1 MSFSAARKK
10 AGMTQN
16 EVAKAL
22 GVTQA
27 AVSFWES
34 GRNQLRGKQMVK
46 LANIFGVTVDELL
59 REDEQNAES

>member
-1 MSFSAARKK
+1 MSFSAAREK

-22 GVTQA
+22 GVNQS

-34 GRNQLRGKQMVK
+34 GRNQPRGKQMVK
-46 LANIFGVTVDELL
+46 LAKLYGVTVDELL
-59 REDEQNAES
+59 REDEQNAKS

>member
-1 MSFSAARKK
+1 MSFSAAREK

-22 GVTQA
+22 GVNQS

-34 GRNQLRGKQMVK
+34 GRNQPRGKQMVK
-46 LANIFGVTVDELL
+46 LAKLYGVTVDELL
-59 REDEQNAES
+59 REEDGNG

>member
-1 MSFSAARKK
+1 MSFSAAREK

-22 GVTQA
+22 GVNQS

-34 GRNQLRGKQMVK
+34 GRNQPRGKQMVK
-46 LANIFGVTVDELL
+46 LAKLYGVTVDELL

>member
-1 MSFSAARKK
+1 MSFSFAREK

-22 GVTQA
+22 GVNQS

-34 GRNQLRGKQMVK
+34 GRNQPRAKQMVK
-46 LANIFGVTVDELL
+46 LAKLYGVTVDELL
-59 REDEQNAES
+59 REEDNG

>member
-1 MSFSAARKK
+1 MSFSAAREK

-22 GVTQA
+22 GVNQS

-34 GRNQLRGKQMVK
+34 GRNQPRGKQMVK
-46 LANIFGVTVDELL
+46 LAKLYGVTMDELL

>member
-1 MSFSAARKK
+1 MSFSAAREK

-22 GVTQA
+22 GVNQS

-34 GRNQLRGKQMVK
+34 GRNQPRGKQMVK
-46 LANIFGVTVDELL
+46 LAKLYGVTVDELL
-59 REDEQNAES
+59 REDDTNAQG

>member
-1 MSFSAARKK
+1 MSFSAAREK

-22 GVTQA
+22 GVNQS

-34 GRNQLRGKQMVK
+34 GRNQPRGKQMVK
-46 LANIFGVTVDELL
+46 LAKLYGVTVDELL
-59 REDEQNAES
+59 REEDDNG